1 MESELQPVFDEERHL
16 DGGPR
21 AVYDPLLEAL
31 EGVDLVALQKSM
43 AERLRDLG
51 VTFGSRPFVVD
62 PVPRLITASEWRR
75 IEVGL
80 VQRTRALNRFLLDA
94 YGPQR
99 AVAEGILS
107 RGTVE
112 DAEGFEAEL
121 VGRLP
126 PERWPA
132 AIIGFDL
139 VRDAEGEFLILED
152 NVRTPSGYAY
162 ALAAREA
169 LQEALQGALPREGW
183 PVPRP
188 IDPATFELLAGVMRA
203 AGRPG
208 APPGSVVVLTDGP
221 GNVAYYEHARAA
233 ERLGA
238 ILATPDQL
246 DVVGERL
253 GVRLSDGSVEP
264 VGVVYRRTDEDR
276 AYDERGELTD
286 VAAVLLPA
294 WLAGNLGLVNAF
306 GNGLADD
313 KLVHGHV
320 EDFIRF
326 YLEEEPLLRSVPT
339 SHVAS
344 EPEVTIANLAQ
355 LVVKPRHGHGG
366 KGVVIGPHAQ
376 AEDLEHLAQELARRP
391 EGYISQPLITLSRVP
406 TVIDGQLRPRHV
418 DLRPFA
424 FAGERVS
431 LMPGGLSRVAF
442 DPGALVVNS
451 SQNGGGK
458 DTWVVD

>member
-1 MESELQPVFDEERHL
+1 MESELQPVFDEDRQL
-16 DGGPR
+16 DGAPR
-21 AVYDPLLEAL
+21 SLYDPLLEAL
-31 EGVDLVALQKSM
+31 EGLDLIALQESV
-43 AERLRDLG
+43 AEGLRDRG
-51 VTFGSRPFVVD
+51 VTFGSCPFVVD
-62 PVPRLITASEWRR
+62 PVPRLITGAEWRR
-75 IEVGL
+75 IEAGL
-80 VQRTRALNRFLLDA
+80 VQRTRALNRFLIDA

-126 PERWPA
+126 PQRWPA

-139 VRDAEGEFLILED
+139 VRDLAGEFLILED

-188 IDPATFELLAGVMRA
+188 VDPATFELLAGVMRA

-208 APPGSVVVLTDGP
+208 APPGSVAVLTDGP
-221 GNVAYYEHARAA
+221 DNVAYYEHARAA

-344 EPEVTIANLAQ
+344 EPEVTIARARGHHRQ
-355 LVVKPRHGHGG
+355 PR
-366 KGVVIGPHAQ
+366 P
-376 AEDLEHLAQELARRP
+376 ARRKAAP
-391 EGYISQPLITLSRVP
+391 W
-406 TVIDGQLRPRHV
+406 PRRQGGGH
-418 DLRPFA
+418 RSA
-424 FAGERVS
+424 CAG
-431 LMPGGLSRVAF
+431 GGSGA
-442 DPGALVVNS
+442 PGAGAGAPSRGLH
-451 SQNGGGK
+451 QPA
-458 DTWVVD
+458 VDHPVPASDGDRRAASAAARGSAPVRLRRSPGVADAGRPPAGSPSIPARWW

>member
-1 MESELQPVFDEERHL
+1 MFDEHRQL

-21 AVYDPLLEAL
+21 SVYDSLLEAL
-31 EGVDLVALQKSM
+31 DGLDLIALQESV
-43 AERLRDLG
+43 AEALRARG
-51 VTFGSRPFVVD
+51 VSFGSRPFVVD
-62 PVPRLITASEWRR
+62 PVPRLITGAEWRR
-75 IEVGL
+75 IEAGL
-80 VQRTRALNRFLLDA
+80 VQRTRALNRFLMDA

-99 AVAEGILS
+99 VVAEGILS
-107 RGTVE
+107 QGTVE
-112 DAEGFEAEL
+112 EAEGFEADL

-126 PERWPA
+126 PQRWPA
-132 AIIGFDL
+132 AIVGFDL
-139 VRDAEGEFLILED
+139 VRDVNGEFLVLED

-169 LQEALQGALPREGW
+169 LQEALPGEGW
-183 PVPRP
+183 PAPRP
-188 IDPATFELLAGVMRA
+188 VDPATFKLLADVMRA
-203 AGRPG
+203 AARPG
-208 APPGSVVVLTDGP
+208 APRGAVVVLTDGP
-221 GNVAYYEHARAA
+221 DNVAYYEHARAA

-238 ILATPDQL
+238 ILATPRQL

-253 GVRLSDGSVEP
+253 GVRRSDGSLEP
-264 VGVVYRRTDEDR
+264 VEVVYRRTDEDR
-276 AYDERGELTD
+276 AYDERGEVTA
-286 VAAVLLPA
+286 VAARLLPP

-313 KLVHGHV
+313 KLIHGHV

-326 YLEEEPLLRSVPT
+326 YLEEEPVLHSVPT

-344 EPEVTIANLAQ
+344 EPEATIANLDQ

-366 KGVVIGPHAQ
+366 KGVVIGPHAR
-376 AEDLEHLAQELARRP
+376 AEDLEHLAQDLARRP
-391 EGYISQPLITLSRVP
+391 EGYISQPLITLSRHP
-406 TVIDGQLRPRHV
+406 TVIDGRLQPRHV

-424 FAGERVS
+424 FAGHQVS
-431 LMPGGLSRVAF
+431 LMPGALSRVAF